1 MVKPGRLPPSAV
13 RAAFQLVRL
22 GNTLVSFV
30 GTVVGG
36 VAARGAGV
44 ELPASLWILLVLAAL
59 STAFVTAGGNVV
71 NDLLDR
77 DSDRVNHPDRPLV
90 TGAISPGVAR
100 WTATGLLVAAVVV
113 AVPVI
118 LVRPL
123 VGVFLAAAL
132 VALLSYEFRFKSA
145 GFGGNLL
152 VAFLTGLVF
161 LYGGAAAGM
170 PLAVLPFGFMAFFAT
185 LSREVIKDMEDLTGD
200 VNRRTLPRI
209 RGMAFSSGV
218 ARGAIATALAL
229 SVLPLFVLLPLDSV
243 AGIMYASLVLVA
255 DALFV
260 VSVTWL
266 PARLHSEQ
274 TVSKAAMAV
283 ALIAFLAVA
292 FR

>member
-44 ELPASLWILLVLAAL
+44 ELPASLWILLVLAAS

-170 PLAVLPFGFMAFFAT
+170 PVAVLPFGFMAFFAT

-229 SVLPLFVLLPLDSV
+229 SVLPLFVLLPLGSV